1 MWREENV
8 AKVAE
13 KELRFFYCLKNVTE
27 IQCRENSK
35 IKISRKFKI
44 VYYWKQLKTD

>member
-13 KELRFFYCLKNVTE
+13 KELRFLKKNVTK

-35 IKISRKFKI
+35 IKMSRKFKI